1 MELNRVQERLAVAR
15 RAVRTLQA
23 VLQVQPVTDIVRDAA
38 IQRFEYSFETTW
50 KAAQHFLRV
59 FEAIEAASPR
69 QVIRAAFQAG
79 LLDEPEARQ
88 ALAMLQDRNMT
99 VHTYNEALA
108 RTLFARLQ
116 DYAALMDRWL
126 QRMETRLNTSFL

>member
-38 IQRFEYSFETTW
+38 IQRFEYSFETVW
-50 KAAQHFLRV
+50 KAAQRYLRDI
-59 FEAIEAASPR
+59 EAIEAASPR

-79 LLDEPEARQ
+79 VLDEPEARQ
-88 ALAMLQDRNMT
+88 ALAMLQDRNLT

>member
-38 IQRFEYSFETTW
+38 IQRFAYSFETTW
-50 KAAQHFLRV
+50 KAAQRYLRV
-59 FEAIEAASPR
+59 FEAIEATSPR

-88 ALAMLQDRNMT
+88 ACMT
-99 VHTYNEALA
+99 VRTYNEVLA
-108 RTLFARLQ
+108 RALLARLQ
-116 DYAALMDRWL
+116 DYAVLMDRWL
-126 QRMETRLNTSFL
+126 QRMETRLDTSLL